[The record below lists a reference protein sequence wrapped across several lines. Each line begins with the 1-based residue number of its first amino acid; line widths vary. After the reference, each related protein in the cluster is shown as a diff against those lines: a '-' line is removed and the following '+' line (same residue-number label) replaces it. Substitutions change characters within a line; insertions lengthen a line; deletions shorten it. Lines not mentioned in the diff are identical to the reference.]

1 VFLSTEGEGKGFTQ
15 KKYEAQI
22 LRGLLREICTEKH
35 GQKQSLGAF
44 CVDEDY
50 FVVEDG
56 SRVHG
61 KKDTK
66 KNQGLCNKARVEC
79 FIYSIDWPPSSPDL
93 NPIENVWRIL
103 KQKLRNRKP
112 YGGWSLKDLQEA
124 VLDIWEN
131 EITIKDF
138 NKYIDS
144 LPERLEK
151 VRLRKGAQTHW

>member
-1 VFLSTEGEGKGFTQ
+1 LLFYRLKEKGKGLYKRSTRNRFCG
-15 KKYEAQI
+15 AF
-22 LRGLLREICTEKH
+22 LGEICIEKN
-35 GQKQSLGAF
+35 GWYIGDF
-44 CVDEDY
+44 CTGERY

-66 KNQGLCNKARVEC
+66 GNQGLCNKVRVEC
-79 FIYSIDWPPSSPDL
+79 FIYSIDWLPCSPDL

-103 KQKLRNRKP
+103 KQRLRNRKP
-112 YGGWSLKDLQEA
+112 YGGWTLEELQEV
-124 VLDIWEN
+124 VLDIWEH
-131 EITIKDF
+131 EITVEDF

-151 VRLRKGAQTHW
+151 VRFRKGAQTHW